1 VQHRCHAATAQE
13 APPRRISAIG
23 VAERVAEERGERC
36 GDCVGYSIRLKS
48 RASAS
53 TALLFCTLGV
63 LLRRLEADPEL
74 LGATHVF
81 VDEVHERSVE
91 VDLVLLALLDLR
103 QRRPELRIILM
114 SATLDGDLLSRY
126 FDGAPSLKVPGR
138 TFPVTALFLEDALE
152 ITKHTVDRF
161 AEWAARVR
169 SGNLRYTGR
178 SSYSGGQSQ
187 TVELESSRIEDL
199 SPHAVKERYFRYSGS
214 VQSALAA
221 LDPDAVNYELAAQ
234 LVTHFLTQPVPE
246 GPRGQKLPA
255 ILVFL
260 SGAREIQKMRSALF
274 SVSPNLAKEPMCS
287 WILVLHSSLSPEEQ
301 RRVFEHPPPK
311 ARKVILATNIA
322 EASITI
328 DDVGVVV
335 DTARVKELRY
345 DSARRLA
352 SLEDVFVSRTSARQ
366 RRGRA
371 GRVAPGTCVHLV
383 TKYSH
388 DRLLGDRP
396 SAEVRRVPLEKLVL
410 RIHASGLL
418 LRGEAGTGGAESV
431 CARLL
436 EPPSSQAVRH
446 SITDLI
452 DLGAL
457 EHAGPNTERL
467 TPLGV
472 HLAALPLS
480 ARIGKLILLGSAFG
494 LQVLDWSLTVAAS
507 LSVGS
512 PLASAFERKYEAQ
525 RMHRD
530 FAEALATGGLSCSD
544 VLAALRAYNEW
555 RQLGRGE
562 GRAFCQ
568 KHFLKGSV
576 LLDMSKTRDELWD
589 HLAQAGLVPR
599 SRPRH
604 RTNYGGVPE
613 AGRRGSLTDNELAS
627 VVGGLLCAA
636 LFPQVVSVLPR
647 EDSMLARMG
656 GDTRCGPVDLLVY
669 TGSTTSKSSRS
680 AVNTSG
686 FSAVLIHPGSVSA
699 REKMFGSPYLVYH
712 ELARTAKDYVRD
724 VTPVSPLAL
733 TLFAGALSCIARSE
747 PTEDRSGDAVL
758 AIGGWLRF
766 RMDATLLRLL
776 SAVRLHLD
784 RRWRLLLRG
793 AATRS
798 STSAQSSRQRGR
810 WQPEVGRPSLPTEL
824 CSDGAFLQDL
834 AKLLSLPVRES

>member
-1 VQHRCHAATAQE
+1 MLGLSQE
-13 APPRRISAIG
+13 AECVLHRVLDSAHEEEQKLPRVSTEEPSENAAFQARKQAIFFGIVPPVVPNGGPLRQVRESLPVYAYRDKFLEASSVHNVLIVEGDTGCGKTTQFPQYILEAASESGTPCSIVVTQPRRISAIG

-396 SAEVRRVPLEKLVL
+396 SAEVNEARCTMPFN
-410 RIHASGLL
+410 INAHAWILWISHSCFCELL
-418 LRGEAGTGGAESV
+418 HSPRG
-431 CARLL
+431 
-436 EPPSSQAVRH
+436 
-446 SITDLI
+446 
-452 DLGAL
+452 
-457 EHAGPNTERL
+457 
-467 TPLGV
+467 
-472 HLAALPLS
+472 
-480 ARIGKLILLGSAFG
+480 
-494 LQVLDWSLTVAAS
+494 
-507 LSVGS
+507 
-512 PLASAFERKYEAQ
+512 
-525 RMHRD
+525 
-530 FAEALATGGLSCSD
+530 
-544 VLAALRAYNEW
+544 
-555 RQLGRGE
+555 
-562 GRAFCQ
+562 
-568 KHFLKGSV
+568 
-576 LLDMSKTRDELWD
+576 
-589 HLAQAGLVPR
+589 
-599 SRPRH
+599 
-604 RTNYGGVPE
+604 
-613 AGRRGSLTDNELAS
+613 
-627 VVGGLLCAA
+627 
-636 LFPQVVSVLPR
+636 
-647 EDSMLARMG
+647 
-656 GDTRCGPVDLLVY
+656 
-669 TGSTTSKSSRS
+669 
-680 AVNTSG
+680 
-686 FSAVLIHPGSVSA
+686 
-699 REKMFGSPYLVYH
+699 
-712 ELARTAKDYVRD
+712 
-724 VTPVSPLAL
+724 
-733 TLFAGALSCIARSE
+733 
-747 PTEDRSGDAVL
+747 
-758 AIGGWLRF
+758 
-766 RMDATLLRLL
+766 
-776 SAVRLHLD
+776 
-784 RRWRLLLRG
+784 
-793 AATRS
+793 
-798 STSAQSSRQRGR
+798 
-810 WQPEVGRPSLPTEL
+810 
-824 CSDGAFLQDL
+824 
-834 AKLLSLPVRES
+834 